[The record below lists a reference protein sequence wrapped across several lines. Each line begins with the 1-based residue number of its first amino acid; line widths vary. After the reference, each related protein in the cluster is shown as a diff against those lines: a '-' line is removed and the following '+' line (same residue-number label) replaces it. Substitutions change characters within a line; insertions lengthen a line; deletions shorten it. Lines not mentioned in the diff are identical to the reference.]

1 MISKSFEET
10 SSVGL
15 FSLSSLAAIS
25 CLAVA
30 GVAAVSSLEAVASSL
45 ARASPAASSFLVATA
60 GVWVFGSAAS
70 VDDVFVDSESD
81 SFLVYTFELSLRVF
95 YCFAKLP
102 SEVNPESSI
111 SSIWS
116 SGS

>member
-15 FSLSSLAAIS
+15 VSLSSLAVVS

-30 GVAAVSSLEAVASSL
+30 GVAVASSL
-45 ARASPAASSFLVATA
+45 AGASPAASSFLVATA